1 MRITNNWGELR
12 SGCKPDYA
20 SHGGYEQ
27 AITMPILRPLVGMDK
42 EEIVQIAREIGTLE
56 TSNLPYEDCCTVFT
70 PRRPKTKPRINNVV
84 EVEKAVPFEELEA
97 EAIEETER
105 TVIGK

>member
-1 MRITNNWGELR
+1 
-12 SGCKPDYA
+12 
-20 SHGGYEQ
+20 
-27 AITMPILRPLVGMDK
+27 MDK